1 MPFDHAS
8 CPGCQAI
15 LDPERLVGGQGNPK
29 CPRCHTE
36 LSFVD
41 IFGVADA
48 FREDEAENLSLDD
61 LVPGSKPKP
70 TVSAAKELL
79 SLDALIPGRRR

>member
-1 MPFDHAS
+1 MPFDHAL

-15 LDPERLVGGQGNPK
+15 LDPERLAGAPGTPK
-29 CPRCHTE
+29 CPRCQTT

-41 IFGVADA
+41 LFGVADA

-70 TVSAAKELL
+70 AAPAAKEQL
-79 SLDALIPGRRR
+79 SLDALVPGRRR